1 MPIKTQ
7 FAQALQASAE
17 AGFPIV
23 LNVMTCCHGCATEED
38 AQKAYDKQAK
48 EFDLPA
54 ITFAEEAPNAIWHF
68 GGQDNEVALPA
79 SGGAELV
86 EENWCGCYSE
96 EDEYEEDE
104 EGNEILMREGEFIEC
119 RICREG
125 PRRIPLKGSLL
136 FNHSSDEAARSAVE
150 SFKSAG
156 FETKWNGSRDD
167 SIEVNF

>member
-1 MPIKTQ
+1 MPPKTQ
-7 FAQALQASAE
+7 FAQALQTSAE

-38 AQKAYDKQAK
+38 AQKAYEKQAK

-54 ITFAEEAPNAIWHF
+54 ITFAEDAPNAIWHF
-68 GGQDNEVALPA
+68 GGQGNEIAFSF
-79 SGGAELV
+79 SGEAESI
-86 EENWCGCYSE
+86 EENECDCYSE

-125 PRRIPLKGSLL
+125 PRRTPLTDSLY

-150 SFKSAG
+150 CFKSAG
-156 FETKWNGSRDD
+156 FEVEWSGFRID
-167 SIEVNF
+167 SIEVEF